1 MYELMTELS
10 PMWDSLMQWASPI
23 NLVGAALLASFLV
36 IHVVALNLVVRAP
49 DLSGGAQ
56 TSRKG
61 ASRKEEGYDR
71 ADSGHALRS
80 GGIAVGRSAAG
91 GARLARAEHGAPF

>member
-1 MYELMTELS
+1 MYELMTDLS

-49 DLSGGAQ
+49 ELSGGAQ
-56 TSRKG
+56 AGRKG
-61 ASRKEEGYDR
+61 ASRKDEGYER
-71 ADSGHALRS
+71 ADIGHSIRS
-80 GGIAVGRSAAG
+80 GGVTVGRSAAG
-91 GARLARAEHGAPF
+91 RARLVRAGHGARV